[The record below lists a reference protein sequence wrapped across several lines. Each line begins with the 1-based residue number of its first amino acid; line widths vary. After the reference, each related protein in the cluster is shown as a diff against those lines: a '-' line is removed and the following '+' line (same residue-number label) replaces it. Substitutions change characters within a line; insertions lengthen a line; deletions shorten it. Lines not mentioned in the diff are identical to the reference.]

1 MTTLIC
7 DLESFKKFLEEFIF
21 PELEKD
27 KLALVALDKVGSWYA
42 PSQRRNYYQ
51 ICFAL
56 AADKLKEN
64 RLKHFVLGED
74 KVFAVAIVPKE
85 AVDGKKEEE
94 KR

>member
-27 KLALVALDKVGSWYA
+27 KLALVALDKAGTWYA
-42 PSQRRNYYQ
+42 PSPRRNYYQ
-51 ICFAL
+51 ISFAL
-56 AADKLKEN
+56 GADALKEN

-85 AVDGKKEEE
+85 AVDGKKEED